1 MNIDLVLV
9 GCGGT
14 GGCFFSKMV
23 RFLSGITFA
32 DINFKFRL
40 IDGDIVEAKN
50 IGRQPY
56 LLDDVGRN
64 KAVALAAIAEETL
77 DVKVKAYP
85 MYLSPENID
94 LLNEFDFSGIQSNDI
109 KIIVGAVDNHQC
121 RIALHNY
128 FMSYKRVPTLIYID
142 SANELSCGEIV
153 VGIRNR
159 NKIITPDRA
168 HYYPEI
174 LNDTSKPVYELS
186 CEELNA
192 AEPQHLATNGL
203 AGDLLF
209 SYIAQV
215 ISAGEHASYAPG
227 GIIYFDAF
235 QLFSKFVRYEEAYH
249 GEIKY

>member
-85 MYLSPENID
+85 MYLSSENID
-94 LLNEFDFSGIQSNDI
+94 KIMVHKTNRLRKRWKESGGN
-109 KIIVGAVDNHQC
+109 
-121 RIALHNY
+121 L
-128 FMSYKRVPTLIYID
+128 
-142 SANELSCGEIV
+142 
-153 VGIRNR
+153 
-159 NKIITPDRA
+159 
-168 HYYPEI
+168 
-174 LNDTSKPVYELS
+174 
-186 CEELNA
+186 
-192 AEPQHLATNGL
+192 
-203 AGDLLF
+203 
-209 SYIAQV
+209 
-215 ISAGEHASYAPG
+215 
-227 GIIYFDAF
+227 
-235 QLFSKFVRYEEAYH
+235 
-249 GEIKY
+249 